1 MKKILSDF
9 LDYLAVERGLAN
21 NTIISY
27 RTDLTGYIAFCH
39 KYNLQHI
46 KRTNRDVIMSYL
58 FQLQVSGK
66 SPATIARHL
75 AAVKSFYRYAVAEGN
90 LPKDPSSDLE
100 TPKLPQKLP
109 RVLSV
114 KEVDLLLNQPRPGE
128 PAGLRDKAMLELLYA
143 TGIRVS
149 ELVSLNLEQ
158 LSLPN
163 RCILCSGKGAKERI
177 VPLGDVA
184 ARYLTEYLERG
195 RCKLVKPGKTPALFV
210 NQHGGRL
217 TRQGFWKIIKKYAA
231 KAKIEARITPHT
243 LRHSFATHL
252 LENGAQNPG

>member
-114 KEVDLLLNQPRPGE
+114 KEVDLLLNQPRPGSR
-128 PAGLRDKAMLELLYA
+128 PASAIKQCWNCSMLRES
-143 TGIRVS
+143 GSR
-149 ELVSLNLEQ
+149 NL
-158 LSLPN
+158 SP
-163 RCILCSGKGAKERI
+163 
-177 VPLGDVA
+177 
-184 ARYLTEYLERG
+184 
-195 RCKLVKPGKTPALFV
+195 
-210 NQHGGRL
+210 
-217 TRQGFWKIIKKYAA
+217 
-231 KAKIEARITPHT
+231 
-243 LRHSFATHL
+243 
-252 LENGAQNPG
+252 